1 MKQILKVLL
10 AIVII
15 CGVGY
20 GVYMVVPEYPHNF
33 IKSFV
38 QPKIDVQAKLRIDQV
53 KNLDVNIKGLEGV
66 TYQAALEKNTG
77 MSCWVYEK
85 NETTGEEMV
94 VYRGNGASVNM
105 KDMNDYGGKLY
116 TSASIKFEFHI
127 DGSKVE
133 IIPYI
138 DGTQMNIKD
147 GNHVEQ
153 NKEVLKMIV
162 TQLSTGIQEE

>member
-1 MKQILKVLL
+1 MKQLLKVLL
-10 AIVII
+10 VIVII

-38 QPKIDVQAKLRIDQV
+38 QPVVDVEAKLRIQQV

-85 NETTGEEMV
+85 NESTGEEMV

-105 KDMNDYGGKLY
+105 KDLKDYSGKLY
-116 TSASIKFEFHI
+116 TSAVVNFDFHI
-127 DGSKVE
+127 DGTKVE
-133 IIPYI
+133 VIPFI
-138 DGTQMNIKD
+138 DGYEMNIKD
-147 GNHVEQ
+147 GKHVEQ
-153 NKEVLKMIV
+153 NKDVLKMIV
-162 TQLSTGIQEE
+162 SQLSSGIQEE